1 MWEENEKEKE
11 RERKKPMTSVDM
23 EPKRQF
29 VLSLLVSNH
38 FGVLTRISG
47 LFARRGFN
55 IDSLTVGVTENPE
68 YSRMTIVSQGD
79 EYIREQMVRQ
89 LRKLEDVKVVRLMP
103 EDNTVMRE
111 LLLVKVK
118 LEPGKL
124 SEIVEAA
131 NTFRANIVDLSPDSV
146 LIEITGDKSK
156 LEALIEYYKPYGILE
171 ISRTGITAVGRSKNT
186 LVRDDENGSDV

>member
-186 LVRDDENGSDV
+186 LVRDDEKGSDV

>member
-1 MWEENEKEKE
+1 
-11 RERKKPMTSVDM
+11 MTSVDM

-131 NTFRANIVDLSPDSV
+131 NTFRANVVDLSPDSV

-156 LEALIEYYKPYGILE
+156 LDAFIEYYKPYGIIE
-171 ISRTGITAVGRSKNT
+171 ISRTGITAVGRSTNT
-186 LVRDDENGSDV
+186 LFREDENGYEFNSGKAQT